1 MLKAALLNLADSSF
15 SRGHITGSINVP
27 FSSAFGPDG
36 EIVQCPATGVLQ
48 TYKGRVIVVISH
60 AMKTAAMVRMQ
71 KHTLV
76 TLFYSSLLAIRNSA
90 LCSLMNTLDRPES
103 KNAAAVLLQATSQFS
118 MCVKV
123 KQGNQKFALIKETF
137 QKKERRKK
145 LYLN

>member
-15 SRGHITGSINVP
+15 SRGHVSGSINVP

-71 KHTLV
+71 EHTLI
-76 TLFYSSLLAIRNSA
+76 TLFHSSLLAISNSA
-90 LCSLMNTLDRPES
+90 FCSLMNTLDRPES
-103 KNAAAVLLQATSQFS
+103 KNSAAVLLQATSQFS
-118 MCVKV
+118 MCAKV
-123 KQGNQKFALIKETF
+123 KRGESEVFSN
-137 QKKERRKK
+137 
-145 LYLN
+145 